1 MKFVKNHFYKDVETK
16 RILVFDNM
24 LKTTSNVSE
33 QHDIYFFT
41 EIETYSPVLYF
52 GKETE
57 RLKEY

>member
-1 MKFVKNHFYKDVETK
+1 MKFIKNHLYKDIDTK

-24 LKTTSNVSE
+24 LKTTKE
-33 QHDIYFFT
+33 QHDLYFFT

-52 GKETE
+52 GKEIE

>member
-1 MKFVKNHFYKDVETK
+1 MEFIKNHLYKDIETK

-24 LKTTSNVSE
+24 LKTTKE

-41 EIETYSPVLYF
+41 EIETYSPILYF
-52 GKETE
+52 GEEIE

>member
-1 MKFVKNHFYKDVETK
+1 MEFIKNHLYKDIETK

-24 LKTTSNVSE
+24 LKSTSNVSVR
-33 QHDIYFFT
+33 HDIYFFT

-52 GKETE
+52 GKEIE

>member
-1 MKFVKNHFYKDVETK
+1 MKFIKNHLYKDINTK
-16 RILVFDNM
+16 KILVFDNM

-33 QHDIYFFT
+33 RHDIYFFT

-52 GKETE
+52 GKEIE

>member
-1 MKFVKNHFYKDVETK
+1 MEFIKNHLYKDIKTK

-24 LKTTSNVSE
+24 LKTTSGTSVR
-33 QHDIYFFT
+33 HDIYFFT

-52 GKETE
+52 GKEIE

>member
-1 MKFVKNHFYKDVETK
+1 MDFIKNHFYKDIETK
-16 RILVFDNM
+16 KVLVFDKI
-24 LKTTSNVSE
+24 LKSIG

-52 GKETE
+52 GKEIE